1 MKHINKKDKIINSIN
16 PTKYSKNNFK
26 FTIDST
32 DNQVTFYA
40 QNLKD
45 FPIKT
50 YGLELTLSDLE
61 KMEEFE
67 NIVFKNMN
75 KFADFIRKII
85 NSDRYDINFG
95 NNEKNGNYVSLIIK
109 SELFSNDRVEIK
121 LPEKGYDF
129 DLKSQIESLKNSVDE
144 IKQNIENCKLNFSE
158 NEKLK
163 EECAKNSFYGTTI
176 LNNDEKILIS
186 KFIHPSKII
195 KFNLVYTTKDS
206 FDCKYFHDYC
216 DDISP
221 IIIVIYDNSGR
232 KFGGYSTRSFRQP
245 SSVANNYC
253 CRAPESFLFSLTNK
267 KKYELIDKNSQYA
280 IYRNNSYGPSFGFN
294 SSGPSYHDLLISN
307 NSNSSSCYC
316 QKNIYNTDGNLLGSS
331 GQSSFTVNTFEAYQV
346 IFE

>member
-26 FTIDST
+26 FTIDSA

-144 IKQNIENCKLNFSE
+144 IKQNLENCKCNFSE

-163 EECAKNSFYGTTI
+163 EESTKNSFYGTTI
-176 LNNDEKILIS
+176 LNIMFDEIYEPTHIFS
-186 KFIHPSKII
+186 K
-195 KFNLVYTTKDS
+195 KFYYFQRVY
-206 FDCKYFHDYC
+206 
-216 DDISP
+216 
-221 IIIVIYDNSGR
+221 
-232 KFGGYSTRSFRQP
+232 
-245 SSVANNYC
+245 
-253 CRAPESFLFSLTNK
+253 
-267 KKYELIDKNSQYA
+267 
-280 IYRNNSYGPSFGFN
+280 
-294 SSGPSYHDLLISN
+294 
-307 NSNSSSCYC
+307 
-316 QKNIYNTDGNLLGSS
+316 QKMINI
-331 GQSSFTVNTFEAYQV
+331 
-346 IFE
+346 

>member
-1 MKHINKKDKIINSIN
+1 MKHINKKEKIINSIN

-144 IKQNIENCKLNFSE
+144 IKQNFENCKLNFSE

-163 EECAKNSFYGTTI
+163 EECAKNSFYGNI
-176 LNNDEKILIS
+176 INLNNLI
-186 KFIHPSKII
+186 I
-195 KFNLVYTTKDS
+195 
-206 FDCKYFHDYC
+206 
-216 DDISP
+216 
-221 IIIVIYDNSGR
+221 
-232 KFGGYSTRSFRQP
+232 
-245 SSVANNYC
+245 
-253 CRAPESFLFSLTNK
+253 
-267 KKYELIDKNSQYA
+267 
-280 IYRNNSYGPSFGFN
+280 
-294 SSGPSYHDLLISN
+294 
-307 NSNSSSCYC
+307 
-316 QKNIYNTDGNLLGSS
+316 
-331 GQSSFTVNTFEAYQV
+331 
-346 IFE
+346 